1 MAARAID
8 VHPQKQQIIDALLEG
23 RPYGEILSWCN
34 PPLCSKTLQR
44 YKTGPLRDAI
54 RRAEEKRRK
63 KRERHLA
70 RLGASTLDPA
80 KAQDRGAVTKTLNE
94 RGTDP
99 FFERLLERQYRRE
112 RLMRV
117 AEEVGV
123 STGDVRG
130 YALLD
135 ACEHRDLR
143 LQAELAGV
151 LQSPGPSGAS
161 VQMLVLLPGGREP
174 ERGEVIDIEPA

>member
-23 RPYGEILSWCN
+23 RPYGEILGWCN

-63 KRERHLA
+63 KRARHLE

-80 KAQDRGAVTKTLNE
+80 KAQDRGAVTKTLAE
-94 RGTDP
+94 TSADP
-99 FFERLLERQYRRE
+99 FLERLMERQARRE
-112 RLMRV
+112 RLLRV
-117 AEEVGV
+117 AEAK
-123 STGDVRG
+123 DDIRG
-130 YALLD
+130 YAMLD
-135 ACEHRDLR
+135 SCEHRDIR
-143 LQAELAGV
+143 LQAELAGILDHGPQIQQRVAVIV
-151 LQSPGPSGAS
+151 LPREENQAGE
-161 VQMLVLLPGGREP
+161 GG
-174 ERGEVIDIEPA
+174 